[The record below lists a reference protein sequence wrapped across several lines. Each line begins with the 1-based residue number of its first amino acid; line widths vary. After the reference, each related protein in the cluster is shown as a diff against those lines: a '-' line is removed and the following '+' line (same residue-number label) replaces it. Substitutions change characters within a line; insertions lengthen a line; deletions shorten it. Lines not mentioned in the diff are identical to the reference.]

1 MKRRK
6 GLGLLFLAALLA
18 AGPVFDVSAQTKKNL
33 SKKTPRKAQ
42 AVEKVFQSGVN
53 LYGRPGLIYTDSAET
68 PAVSKGHVGIH
79 ADYESMTGGSAFRVP
94 FGASYG
100 IAQDLQ
106 LHASL
111 DFLSVSPDV
120 GEGASGLNAL
130 TFGGKYAF
138 PASRPSVPSFAV
150 GLDITTSPLSGDLGP
165 SSTDIHPKGM
175 ITHTFPSGL
184 VLMGEFGFVIT
195 GKKTIDTP
203 FGELKVDVDDFIQL
217 KGGVGIPFTPALSGI
232 AELSINEYGD
242 SGSALAFG
250 VRGGRKTGFQAF
262 LGIGLGDA
270 APDFTLGGG
279 VDLNI

>member
-1 MKRRK
+1 MKKRK

-18 AGPVFDVSAQTKKNL
+18 AGPVFEASAQTKKRL
-33 SKKTPRKAQ
+33 SKKKTSRKTAT
-42 AVEKVFQSGVN
+42 VEKVFQNGIN
-53 LYGRPGLIYTDSAET
+53 LYGRPGLIYTDSAEA
-68 PAVSKGHVGIH
+68 PAVSRGHVGIH
-79 ADYESMTGGSAFRVP
+79 ADYESMTDSSAFRVP

-111 DFLSVSPDV
+111 DFLSVSPDMD
-120 GEGASGLNAL
+120 EGRSGLNAL

-138 PASRPSVPSFAV
+138 PGSRPNTPSFAV
-150 GLDITTSPLSGDLGP
+150 GLDITTLPLSDDLGP
-165 SSTDIHPKGM
+165 SGTDIHPKGM

-184 VLMGEFGFVIT
+184 VLMGELGFVIT
-195 GKKTIDTP
+195 GKQK
-203 FGELKVDVDDFIQL
+203 EDDFIQL

-232 AELSINEYGD
+232 AELSVNEYGD

-250 VRGGRKTGFQAF
+250 VRGRGGRKTGFQAF